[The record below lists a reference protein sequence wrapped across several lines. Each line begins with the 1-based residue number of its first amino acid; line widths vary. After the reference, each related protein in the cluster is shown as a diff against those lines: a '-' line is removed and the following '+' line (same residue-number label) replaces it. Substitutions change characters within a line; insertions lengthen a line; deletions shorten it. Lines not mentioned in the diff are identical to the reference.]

1 MNYGQKENP
10 IKLFNIRQGLEYLN
24 NLRCDNGDY
33 IIYHRLGSTNLN
45 GVVIIDIYEIYTS
58 SHKLD
63 KIYITYV
70 DEWLTDLRPPT
81 GYLFESPFLSDLTKL
96 SGEYIFDDKDYS
108 DEDGYLKQS
117 LSESGGYNMTD
128 SDFPLGVLDKLIDN
142 YVVIGNKNKIVNE
155 IISWRRDRKLDDIL

>member
-81 GYLFESPFLSDLTKL
+81 GYSDAFLTCYYNEERISM
-96 SGEYIFDDKDYS
+96 
-108 DEDGYLKQS
+108 DEAK
-117 LSESGGYNMTD
+117 E
-128 SDFPLGVLDKLIDN
+128 LIKK
-142 YVVIGNKNKIVNE
+142 YYKTVGC
-155 IISWRRDRKLDDIL
+155 R

>member
-1 MNYGQKENP
+1 MNYGVKENP

-45 GVVIIDIYEIYTS
+45 DVIMDIYEIYTA

-81 GYLFESPFLSDLTKL
+81 GYLFESSILSDLTDL
-96 SGEYIFDDKDYS
+96 SEEYVFDDKYYN

-117 LSESGGYNMTD
+117 LTGSGGINFNGD
-128 SDFPLGVLDKLIDN
+128 NFPIGILDKLMDN
-142 YVVIGNKNKIVNE
+142 YVIIGNKTRIVNE
-155 IISWRRDRKLDDIL
+155 IISWRRDKKLDSLL